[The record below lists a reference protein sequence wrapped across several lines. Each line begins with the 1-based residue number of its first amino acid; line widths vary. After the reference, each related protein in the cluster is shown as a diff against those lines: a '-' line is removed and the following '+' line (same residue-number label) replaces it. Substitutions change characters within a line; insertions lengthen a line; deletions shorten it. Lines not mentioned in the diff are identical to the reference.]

1 MDDISKYF
9 DFEGTILKKIIVTPA
24 GRKQYLDILSKYL
37 IYYHNL
43 GEFDEWHLWCNTDV
57 SEDVKCIYDLE
68 KNNSFIKVVPT
79 PTAEEIATT
88 CNCDKLWHE
97 GSQLVYSCTIPY
109 FIRVDSTDKDSVYLR
124 LDDDIVFIKKD
135 SIKKL
140 FEFRLNH
147 LDNFLVYGNIVNN
160 AVLSNIHQN
169 IGALDYA
176 LGTVRFD
183 AFDYLG
189 IYSGQFA
196 QYVHNNFFNK
206 YEIGLLD
213 QYLFEPF
220 ELSDYSKIS
229 IQAISYTGESYS
241 KFDGIIPVGV
251 HEEDYQSCI
260 RPEIENKKNIIFGDS
275 LFCHYA
281 SGLHRGY
288 IETTNILSRYKKLVD
303 EYLGE

>member
-1 MDDISKYF
+1 LDDISKYISF
-9 DFEGTILKKIIVTPA
+9 KGIILKKIIVTPA

-37 IYYHNL
+37 IYYHSL

-57 SEDVKCIYDLE
+57 FEDIKCVYDLSRH
-68 KNNSFIKVVPT
+68 NSFIKVIPT
-79 PTAEEIATT
+79 PTAQDIANT

-109 FIRVDSTDKDSVYLR
+109 FIRVDSTDKDAVYLR
-124 LDDDIVFIKKD
+124 LDDDIVFIEKD

-140 FEFRLNH
+140 FEFRLNNH
-147 LDNFLVYGNIVNN
+147 DNFLVYGNIVNN

-196 QYVHNNFFNK
+196 QHVHANFFDK
-206 YEIGLLD
+206 YEKGLLD
-213 QYLFEPF
+213 LYKFEPF
-220 ELSDYSKIS
+220 VLTDYSKIS
-229 IQAISYTGESYS
+229 IQVISYFGSSYA
-241 KFDGIIPVGV
+241 KFDGIIPIAV

-260 RPEIENKKNIIFGDS
+260 MPEIENKKNVIFGDS

-281 SGLHRGY
+281 SGLHRSFLD
-288 IETTNILSRYKKLVD
+288 TTNVLINYKRLAD
-303 EYLGE
+303 NYLGE

>member
-1 MDDISKYF
+1 M
-9 DFEGTILKKIIVTPA
+9 KKIIVTPA

-37 IYYHNL
+37 NHYHNL
-43 GEFDEWHLWCNTDV
+43 NEFDEWHLWCNTDV
-57 SEDVKCIYDLE
+57 LEDIDCIYSLE
-68 KNNSFIKVVPT
+68 DKYNFVRVLST
-79 PTAEEIATT
+79 PTAEQIATT
-88 CNCDKLWHE
+88 CNCDKLWHD
-97 GSQLVYSCTIPY
+97 GGQLVYSCTIPY
-109 FIRVDSTDKDSVYLR
+109 FIRMDSTDKDAVYLR
-124 LDDDIVFIKKD
+124 LDDDIVFIEKD

-140 FEFRLNH
+140 FEFRLNN

-196 QYVHNNFFNK
+196 QHVHNNFFDK
-206 YEIGLLD
+206 YEKGLLD
-213 QYLFEPF
+213 LYKFEPF
-220 ELSDYSKIS
+220 VLTDYSKIS
-229 IQAISYTGESYS
+229 IQCISYFGSDYA
-241 KFDGIIPVGV
+241 KFDGIIPMAV
-251 HEEDYQSCI
+251 HEEDYQSQI

-288 IETTNILSRYKKLVD
+288 METTNILSKYQKLVD
-303 EYLGE
+303 EYLGG